1 MTARGSAQQ
10 RAQDKTTR
18 MTELATL
25 TVKKVMWRLLPF
37 LMACYFVAF
46 LDRVNVGFAHL
57 QMSKSL
63 GLSEA
68 AFGFGAGIFFI
79 GYFLLEVPSNI
90 LLERLGA
97 RVWIARIMLSWGLVS
112 TAFGFIP
119 QISHYTGLRPDLCFY
134 LLRFLLG
141 LCEAGF
147 YPGVV
152 FYLTRWFPSA
162 YRARM
167 IAFFMLAVPVSS
179 VVGAPLSG
187 LLLNVTGLGLEGWQW
202 MYILEGLPSIL
213 MSLAVWFYLTE
224 HPRNANW
231 LKRDEAE
238 WLQATIHRE
247 QALPGLGAHSGFL
260 KVIYDIRILMCAFA
274 NFSMQGATYSITL
287 FLPAL
292 ITQLGYSNAQT
303 GLILAF
309 PPFIGAIGMVLLSR
323 HSDRTGER
331 KFHVAAALLMLAVG
345 IAGGALL
352 RDQVS
357 RLLFFTLANVGSVSL
372 GPMLY
377 PIPASFLSRGTA
389 AAGIAVVSSLGA
401 LGGFFGPYL
410 FGYMKTQTGGPT
422 TSLLLMA
429 SLALAGALVAAS
441 LPVRKTATE
450 VAGL

>member
-1 MTARGSAQQ
+1 MA
-10 RAQDKTTR
+10 
-18 MTELATL
+18 ELGLRTID
-25 TVKKVMWRLLPF
+25 KVMWRLLPF

-63 GLSEA
+63 GMSEA
-68 AFGFGAGIFFI
+68 AFGFGAGVFFI

-90 LLERLGA
+90 IMERVGA
-97 RVWIARIMLSWGLVS
+97 RAWIARIMLSWGLVS

-119 QISHYTGLRPDLCFY
+119 QLSSLTGLSPDMCFY

-141 LCEAGF
+141 LCEAGL

-179 VVGAPLSG
+179 VIGAPISG
-187 LLLNVTGLGLEGWQW
+187 LLLNLHGLGMEGWQW
-202 MYILEGLPSIL
+202 MFILEGLPSVL
-213 MSLAVWFYLTE
+213 LSTAVYFYLPD
-224 HPRNANW
+224 HPRHARW
-231 LKRDEAE
+231 LRKDEID
-238 WLQATIHRE
+238 WLDDKISEE
-247 QALPGLGAHSGFL
+247 QNLISKSAHSGFL
-260 KVIYDIRILMCAFA
+260 KMMLDIRILMCSFA

-303 GLILAF
+303 GFILAF
-309 PPFIGAIGMVLLSR
+309 PPFIGAIGMVLFSR

-352 RDQVS
+352 QNPPV
-357 RLLFFTLANVGSVSL
+357 RLLFFTLANIGSVSL

-377 PIPASFLSRGTA
+377 PIPASFLSKGMV
-389 AAGIAVVSSLGA
+389 AAGIAVISSLGA

-410 FGYMKTQTGGPT
+410 FGYMKTLTGGPT

-429 SLALAGALVAAS
+429 GLALSGALVAAS
-441 LPVRKTATE
+441 LRVRKMPTGLVIASTE
-450 VAGL
+450 TKLGNL

>member
-1 MTARGSAQQ
+1 M
-10 RAQDKTTR
+10 QD
-18 MTELATL
+18 LAPRTIG
-25 TVKKVMWRLLPF
+25 KVTWRLLPF

-57 QMSKSL
+57 QMSTSL

-90 LLERLGA
+90 LMARLGA

-119 QISHYTGLRPDLCFY
+119 QISAHSGLGPDICFY

-152 FYLTRWFPSA
+152 FYLTRWFPSQ
-162 YRARM
+162 YRARV
-167 IAFFMLAVPVSS
+167 IALFMLAVPVSS
-179 VVGAPLSG
+179 VIGAPLSG
-187 LLLNVTGLGLEGWQW
+187 LLLTITGLGLEGWQW
-202 MYILEGLPSIL
+202 MYILEGLPSVLLSI
-213 MSLAVWFYLTE
+213 AVYFYLTDT
-224 HPRNANW
+224 PQKAR
-231 LKRDEAE
+231 
-238 WLQATIHRE
+238 WLQKDEMAWLVDKIDQE
-247 QALPGLGAHSGFL
+247 QALQERSAHAGFL
-260 KVIYDIRILMCAFA
+260 KMMFDIRILMCAFA

-292 ITQLGYSNAQT
+292 ITQLGYSNTQT
-303 GLILAF
+303 GFILAF
-309 PPFIGAIGMVLLSR
+309 PPFIGAIGMVLFSR

-331 KFHVAAALLMLAVG
+331 KLHVATALLMLAAG

-352 RDQVS
+352 HDPVI
-357 RLLFFTLANVGSVSL
+357 RLLFFTLANIGSVSL

-377 PIPASFLSRGTA
+377 PIPAAFLPKGA
-389 AAGIAVVSSLGA
+389 VAAGIAVISSLGA

-410 FGYMKTQTGGPT
+410 FGTLKTQTGGPT
-422 TSLLLMA
+422 TSLMLMA
-429 SLALAGALVAAS
+429 GLALTGALVAAS
-441 LPVRKTATE
+441 LRVRKAPLELAET
-450 VAGL
+450 

>member
-1 MTARGSAQQ
+1 MN
-10 RAQDKTTR
+10 D
-18 MTELATL
+18 LAPR
-25 TVKKVMWRLLPF
+25 TVNKVMWRLLPF

-63 GLSEA
+63 GMSEA
-68 AFGFGAGIFFI
+68 AFGFGAGVFFI

-90 LLERLGA
+90 IMERVGA
-97 RVWIARIMLSWGLVS
+97 RAWIARIMLSWGLVS
-112 TAFGFIP
+112 TSFGFIP
-119 QISHYTGLRPDLCFY
+119 QISGFTGLGADTCFY

-152 FYLTRWFPSA
+152 FYLTRWFPAA

-179 VVGAPLSG
+179 VIGAPISG
-187 LLLNVTGLGLEGWQW
+187 LLLNVTGLGIEGWQW
-202 MYILEGLPSIL
+202 MYVLEGVPSVL
-213 MSLAVWFYLTE
+213 MALATYFYLTD
-224 HPRNANW
+224 HPRDARW
-231 LKRDEAE
+231 LRTDEID
-238 WLQATIHRE
+238 WLVDKIAQE
-247 QALPGLGAHSGFL
+247 QALVDKSAHAGFL
-260 KVIYDIRILMCAFA
+260 KMMFDIRILMCAFA

-292 ITQLGYSNAQT
+292 ITQLGYSNTQT
-303 GLILAF
+303 GFILAF
-309 PPFIGAIGMVLLSR
+309 PPFIGAIGMVLFSR

-331 KFHVAAALLMLAVG
+331 KLHVAAALLMLALG

-352 RDQVS
+352 HNPVI
-357 RLLFFTLANVGSVSL
+357 RLLCFTLANIGSVSL

-377 PIPASFLSRGTA
+377 PIPASFLSRGTV
-389 AAGIAVVSSLGA
+389 AAGIAVISSLGA

-410 FGYMKTQTGGPT
+410 FGYMKTQTGAAT

-429 SLALAGALVAAS
+429 GLALAGALVAAS
-441 LPVRKTATE
+441 LRVRRMPPQ
-450 VAGL
+450 VAAL

>member
-1 MTARGSAQQ
+1 MA
-10 RAQDKTTR
+10 D
-18 MTELATL
+18 LAPR
-25 TVKKVMWRLLPF
+25 TVNKVMWRLLPF

-63 GLSEA
+63 GMSEA
-68 AFGFGAGIFFI
+68 AFGFGAGVFFI

-90 LLERLGA
+90 LMERLGA

-112 TAFGFIP
+112 TSFGFIP
-119 QISHYTGLRPDLCFY
+119 HISGYTGLRTDVCFY

-179 VVGAPLSG
+179 VIGAPLSG
-187 LLLNVTGLGLEGWQW
+187 LLLNVTGLGMEGWQW
-202 MYILEGLPSIL
+202 MYILEGLPSVLLSI
-213 MSLAVWFYLTE
+213 AVYFYLTDY
-224 HPRNANW
+224 PRNA
-231 LKRDEAE
+231 K
-238 WLQATIHRE
+238 WLQKDEIDWLVDKIAQE
-247 QALPGLGAHSGFL
+247 QVLVANAAHSGIMKMMF
-260 KVIYDIRILMCAFA
+260 DIRILMCAFA

-303 GLILAF
+303 GFILAF
-309 PPFIGAIGMVLLSR
+309 PPFIGAIGMVLFSR

-331 KFHVAAALLMLAVG
+331 KFHVAIALLMLAVG
-345 IAGGALL
+345 ITGGALVH
-352 RDQVS
+352 DPVI
-357 RLLFFTLANVGSVSL
+357 RLLCFTLANIGSVSL

-377 PIPASFLSRGTA
+377 PIPASFLSRGTV
-389 AAGIAVVSSLGA
+389 AAGIAVISSLGA

-429 SLALAGALVAAS
+429 SLALTGALVAAS
-441 LPVRKTATE
+441 LRVRNTATE

>member
-1 MTARGSAQQ
+1 VRPVRDSE
-10 RAQDKTTR
+10 KTD
-18 MTELATL
+18 MAELESR
-25 TVKKVMWRLLPF
+25 TVRKVMWRLLPF

-57 QMSKSL
+57 QMSRSL

-68 AFGFGAGIFFI
+68 AFGFGAGVFFI
-79 GYFLLEVPSNI
+79 GYFLLEIPSNI

-119 QISHYTGLRPDLCFY
+119 QISAFTGLGADICFY

-162 YRARM
+162 YRARV

-179 VVGAPLSG
+179 VIGAPISG
-187 LLLNVTGLGLEGWQW
+187 LLLNITGLGLEGWQW
-202 MYILEGLPSIL
+202 MYILEGLPSVL
-213 MSLAVWFYLTE
+213 MAVAVWSYLTE
-224 HPRNANW
+224 HPRDAKW
-231 LKRDEAE
+231 LQKDEAA
-238 WLQATIHRE
+238 WLQDTIARE
-247 QALPGLGAHSGFL
+247 QALAGRNAHSGFL
-260 KVIYDIRILMCAFA
+260 KMMLDSRILKCAFA

-292 ITQLGYSNAQT
+292 ITQLGYSNTQT
-303 GLILAF
+303 GFILAF
-309 PPFIGAIGMVLLSR
+309 PPFIGAIGMVLFSR

-331 KFHVAAALLMLAVG
+331 RFHVAAALLMLAAG

-352 RDQVS
+352 QNPVI
-357 RLLFFTLANVGSVSL
+357 RLLCFTLANIGSVSL

-377 PIPASFLSRGTA
+377 PIPASFLSKATA
-389 AAGIAVVSSLGA
+389 AAGIALVSSLGA

-410 FGYMKTQTGGPT
+410 FGYMKAQTGEPT

-429 SLALAGALVAAS
+429 GLALAGALVAAS
-441 LPVRKTATE
+441 LRVGRTPPAVT
-450 VAGL
+450 GLPSS

>member
-1 MTARGSAQQ
+1 MA
-10 RAQDKTTR
+10 D
-18 MTELATL
+18 LAPRTIN
-25 TVKKVMWRLLPF
+25 KVMWRLLPF

-63 GLSEA
+63 GMSEA
-68 AFGFGAGIFFI
+68 AFGFGAGVFFI

-90 LLERLGA
+90 LMERLGA
-97 RVWIARIMLSWGLVS
+97 RVWIARIMLSWGLIS
-112 TAFGFIP
+112 TSFGFIP
-119 QISHYTGLRPDLCFY
+119 QLSGYVGLRPDLCFY

-179 VVGAPLSG
+179 VIGAPLSG
-187 LLLNVTGLGLEGWQW
+187 LLLNVTGLGMEGWQW
-202 MYILEGLPSIL
+202 MYILEGLPSMLLSI
-213 MSLAVWFYLTE
+213 VVYFYLTD
-224 HPRNANW
+224 HPRNA
-231 LKRDEAE
+231 K
-238 WLQATIHRE
+238 WLQKDEIDWLVDMIAQE
-247 QALPGLGAHSGFL
+247 QILVGETAHSGFM
-260 KVIYDIRILMCAFA
+260 KMMFDVRILMCSFA
-274 NFSMQGATYSITL
+274 NFSKQGATYSITL

-303 GLILAF
+303 GFILAF
-309 PPFIGAIGMVLLSR
+309 PPFIGAIGMVLFSR

-331 KFHVAAALLMLAVG
+331 KFHVAAALLMLAGG

-352 RDQVS
+352 HDPVI
-357 RLLFFTLANVGSVSL
+357 RLLFFTLANIGSVSL

-377 PIPASFLSRGTA
+377 PIPASFLSRGTV
-389 AAGIAVVSSLGA
+389 AAGIAVISSLGA

-429 SLALAGALVAAS
+429 SLALTGALAAA
-441 LPVRKTATE
+441 LLRVRKTPTE
-450 VAGL
+450 GAGL

>member
-1 MTARGSAQQ
+1 MA
-10 RAQDKTTR
+10 D
-18 MTELATL
+18 LAPR
-25 TVKKVMWRLLPF
+25 TVNKVMWRLLPF

-57 QMSKSL
+57 QMSKAL
-63 GLSEA
+63 GMSEA
-68 AFGFGAGIFFI
+68 AFGFGAGVFFI

-90 LLERLGA
+90 VMERVGA

-112 TAFGFIP
+112 TSFGFIP
-119 QISHYTGLRPDLCFY
+119 QISGFTGLGADTCFY

-179 VVGAPLSG
+179 VIGAPLSG
-187 LLLNVTGLGLEGWQW
+187 LLLNVTGLGMEGWQW
-202 MYILEGLPSIL
+202 MYILEGLPSVL
-213 MSLAVWFYLTE
+213 MSLATYFYLTD
-224 HPRNANW
+224 HPRDA
-231 LKRDEAE
+231 R
-238 WLQATIHRE
+238 WLQQNEIDWLVDKIAQE
-247 QALPGLGAHSGFL
+247 QVLVDKSAHAGFL
-260 KVIYDIRILMCAFA
+260 KMMFDIRILMCSFA

-292 ITQLGYSNAQT
+292 VTQLGYSNTQT
-303 GLILAF
+303 GFILAF
-309 PPFIGAIGMVLLSR
+309 PPFIGAIGMVLFSR
-323 HSDRTGER
+323 HSDHTGER
-331 KFHVAAALLMLAVG
+331 KFHVAAALLMLAIG

-352 RDQVS
+352 HNPVI
-357 RLLFFTLANVGSVSL
+357 RLLCFTLANIGSVSL

-377 PIPASFLSRGTA
+377 PIPASFLSRGTV
-389 AAGIAVVSSLGA
+389 AAGIAVISSLGA

-410 FGYMKTQTGGPT
+410 FGYMKSQTGAAT

-429 SLALAGALVAAS
+429 TLALMGALVAAS
-441 LPVRKTATE
+441 LRVRKMPPE
-450 VAGL
+450 VAAL

>member
-1 MTARGSAQQ
+1 MA
-10 RAQDKTTR
+10 D
-18 MTELATL
+18 LAPR
-25 TVKKVMWRLLPF
+25 TVNKVMWRLLPF

-57 QMSKSL
+57 QMSRSL
-63 GLSEA
+63 GMSDA
-68 AFGFGAGIFFI
+68 AFGFGAGVFFI
-79 GYFLLEVPSNI
+79 GYFLVEVPSNI
-90 LLERLGA
+90 LMERLGA

-112 TAFGFIP
+112 TSFGFIP
-119 QISHYTGLRPDLCFY
+119 QISGYTGLRPDVCFY

-152 FYLTRWFPSA
+152 FYLTRWFPAA

-179 VVGAPLSG
+179 VIGAPLSG
-187 LLLNVTGLGLEGWQW
+187 LLLNVTGLGMEGWQW
-202 MYILEGLPSIL
+202 MYILEGLPSVL
-213 MSLAVWFYLTE
+213 MSIAVYFYLTDN
-224 HPRNANW
+224 PRNAQ
-231 LKRDEAE
+231 
-238 WLQATIHRE
+238 WLQKGEIDWLVDKIDQE
-247 QALPGLGAHSGFL
+247 QILADKTAHSGFM
-260 KVIYDIRILMCAFA
+260 KVILDIRILMCAFA

-292 ITQLGYSNAQT
+292 ITQLGYSNLQT
-303 GLILAF
+303 GFILAF
-309 PPFIGAIGMVLLSR
+309 PPFIGAIGMVLFSR

-331 KFHVAAALLMLAVG
+331 KFHVAAALLMLAAG

-352 RDQVS
+352 HDPVT
-357 RLLFFTLANVGSVSL
+357 RLLFFTLANIGSVSL

-377 PIPASFLSRGTA
+377 PIPASFLSRGTV

-429 SLALAGALVAAS
+429 SLALTGALVAAS
-441 LPVRKTATE
+441 LRVRNTPAE
-450 VAGL
+450 VVGI

>member
-1 MTARGSAQQ
+1 
-10 RAQDKTTR
+10 
-18 MTELATL
+18 
-25 TVKKVMWRLLPF
+25 
-37 LMACYFVAF
+37 MACYFVAF

-63 GLSEA
+63 GMSEA
-68 AFGFGAGIFFI
+68 AFGFGAGVFFF

-90 LLERLGA
+90 VMERLGA
-97 RVWIARIMLSWGLVS
+97 RIWIARIMLSWGLVS

-119 QISHYTGLRPDLCFY
+119 QISGHTGVSPDLCFY

-179 VVGAPLSG
+179 VIGAPLSG
-187 LLLNVTGLGLEGWQW
+187 LLLNVTGLGMEGWQW
-202 MYILEGLPSIL
+202 MYILEGLPSLLLSIT
-213 MSLAVWFYLTE
+213 VYFYLTD
-224 HPRNANW
+224 HPRNAT
-231 LKRDEAE
+231 
-238 WLQATIHRE
+238 WLQKDEIDWLVATIAQE
-247 QALPGLGAHSGFL
+247 QALVGKTAHSGFMKMML
-260 KVIYDIRILMCAFA
+260 DIRILMCAFA

-303 GLILAF
+303 GFILAF
-309 PPFIGAIGMVLLSR
+309 PSFIGAIGMVLFSR

-352 RDQVS
+352 HDPVT
-357 RLLFFTLANVGSVSL
+357 RLLFFTLANIGSVSL

-377 PIPASFLSRGTA
+377 PIPASFLSRGTV
-389 AAGIAVVSSLGA
+389 AAGIAVISSLGA

-410 FGYMKTQTGGPT
+410 FGYMKAQTGEAT

-429 SLALAGALVAAS
+429 SLALTGALVAAS
-441 LPVRKTATE
+441 LRVRKGQTE
-450 VAGL
+450 GASL